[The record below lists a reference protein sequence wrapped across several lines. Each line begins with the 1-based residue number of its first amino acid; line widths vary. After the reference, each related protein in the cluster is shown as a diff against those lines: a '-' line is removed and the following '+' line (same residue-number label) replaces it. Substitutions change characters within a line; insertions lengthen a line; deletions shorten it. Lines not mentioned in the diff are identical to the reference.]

1 MIFYSEAN
9 AKKQKDINREVL
21 KYYILKPGKLK
32 IQKYKYTL
40 KKDNLLK
47 ITNDNHNQVMGGGS
61 LIVLCPFHNAML
73 NAVLKHPGFDL
84 KVNPKKAK
92 MNETLNFQS

>member
-47 ITNDNHNQVMGGGS
+47 ITNDNHNQVMGGG
-61 LIVLCPFHNAML
+61 H
-73 NAVLKHPGFDL
+73 
-84 KVNPKKAK
+84 
-92 MNETLNFQS
+92 